1 MTSLARPSCFRVP
14 KPETMKERA
23 SADGRSKIADRLQ
36 LESSNNPFTDSR
48 PPTTDHRLPI
58 AITALRPTSSV
69 LRLPAPHLPPST
81 PRALRAAAFSLV
93 ELLAVVGIVAILS
106 VAAVPVMRGLGGS
119 QSSRATASMLVSALE
134 QARTAAILSGTNA
147 YLALPDAGTTTMNPT
162 NRFRTYAVI
171 RQTADQDANGLDDY
185 QTNVSTN
192 SGWVLLSK
200 WERLPGDLQFSANSL
215 VALTNRITPT
225 GVPFPGNAPASA
237 MPAIGFAPSGGLS
250 DGTGTNGLLFA
261 SSAKVTN
268 GRATVADRID
278 ISFYSGR
285 VRYTGIITN
294 TNF

>member
-1 MTSLARPSCFRVP
+1 MIRTLRIPSYKRNSNSSRSDWIGWAGAGSRGP
-14 KPETMKERA
+14 SSAQAKRGSERRRA
-23 SADGRSKIADRLQ
+23 A
-36 LESSNNPFTDSR
+36 F
-48 PPTTDHRLPI
+48 
-58 AITALRPTSSV
+58 
-69 LRLPAPHLPPST
+69 HLPPST

-119 QSSRATASMLVSALE
+119 QSSRATASILVSALE

-147 YLALPDAGTTTMNPT
+147 YLALPDAGTTTMNAT
-162 NRFRTYAVI
+162 NRLRTYAVI
-171 RQTADQDANGLDDY
+171 RQIVDQDANGLDDY
-185 QTNVSTN
+185 QTNVATS

-268 GRATVADRID
+268 GMAAVADRID

-285 VRYTGIITN
+285 VRYTGIVTN

>member
-1 MTSLARPSCFRVP
+1 
-14 KPETMKERA
+14 MKEQA

-36 LESSNNPFTDSR
+36 LESSRNPL
-48 PPTTDHRLPI
+48 PTF
-58 AITALRPTSSV
+58 V
-69 LRLPAPHLPPST
+69 NVNEPAPPSPICHLPSS
-81 PRALRAAAFSLV
+81 RKRGHAFSLV

-119 QSSRATASMLVSALE
+119 QSSRATASILVSALE

-147 YLALPDAGTTTMNPT
+147 YLALPDAGTTTMNAT
-162 NRFRTYAVI
+162 NRLRTYAVI
-171 RQTADQDANGLDDY
+171 RQIVDQDANGLDDY
-185 QTNVSTN
+185 QTNVATS

-225 GVPFPGNAPASA
+225 GVAFPGNVSASA

-285 VRYTGIITN
+285 VRYTGIVTN

>member
-1 MTSLARPSCFRVP
+1 MTPALPSSTRIREVWSEGGPFPLSAFRFPACKIFNSKFEIRNSKSLPTFPPS
-14 KPETMKERA
+14 
-23 SADGRSKIADRLQ
+23 
-36 LESSNNPFTDSR
+36 
-48 PPTTDHRLPI
+48 H
-58 AITALRPTSSV
+58 
-69 LRLPAPHLPPST
+69 LPASHLPPST
-81 PRALRAAAFSLV
+81 PRGCRAHAFSLV

-147 YLALPDAGTTTMNPT
+147 YLALPDAGTTTMNLT

-171 RQTADQDANGLDDY
+171 RRTADQDANGFDDY

-225 GVPFPGNAPASA
+225 GVPFPSNAPASA

-285 VRYTGIITN
+285 VRYTGIVTN

>member
-23 SADGRSKIADRLQ
+23 SADARSKMADGFQ
-36 LESSNNPFTDSR
+36 AESSRIPSTDR
-48 PPTTDHRLPI
+48 RLP
-58 AITALRPTSSV
+58 TCALLLLPPAS
-69 LRLPAPHLPPST
+69 RLSPST
-81 PRALRAAAFSLV
+81 PQARRAHAFSLV

-119 QSSRATASMLVSALE
+119 QPSRATAPMLVTALD
-134 QARTAAILSGTNA
+134 QARIAAILSGTNA
-147 YLALPDAGTTTMNPT
+147 YLALPDAGTTTMNLT

-171 RQTADQDANGLDDY
+171 RQTADQDANGFDDY
-185 QTNVSTN
+185 QTNVSTS

-225 GVPFPGNAPASA
+225 GVAFPDNAPASA
-237 MPAIGFAPSGGLS
+237 MPAIGFAPSGGLR